1 MCYGPAEL
9 ASMDAATV
17 EKVHTLRKSAEFTQ
31 YRCAVFEWP
40 AVRRRIEDERR
51 EALDCIEDLKRARGA
66 SEKGPPQAASEPVE
80 DPRERARRIEVAAAV
95 CEAAIRAVPPHERF
109 SENTRCTR
117 AIQNLR
123 DAIATDDSDRE
134 NFLEYMQS
142 RHQDK
147 NIYRYDDNF
156 ERLMKCMM
164 RWTRLRKYWPRL
176 RRRICV
182 NCGACID
189 LSKPRFLVCGGC
201 AEGRGVG
208 RYCSETCQAE
218 HWPTHQDVCPRI
230 DHVSVEARPWLR
242 KMQNF
247 TLIDAVEKATS
258 AGHSP
263 EEYLEVV
270 ANGLAE
276 KYGTIDKMNME
287 LLSIEFVSTL

>member
-1 MCYGPAEL
+1 
-9 ASMDAATV
+9 
-17 EKVHTLRKSAEFTQ
+17 
-31 YRCAVFEWP
+31 
-40 AVRRRIEDERR
+40 
-51 EALDCIEDLKRARGA
+51 
-66 SEKGPPQAASEPVE
+66 
-80 DPRERARRIEVAAAV
+80 
-95 CEAAIRAVPPHERF
+95 
-109 SENTRCTR
+109 
-117 AIQNLR
+117 
-123 DAIATDDSDRE
+123 
-134 NFLEYMQS
+134 
-142 RHQDK
+142 
-147 NIYRYDDNF
+147 
-156 ERLMKCMM
+156 MKCMM

-230 DHVSVEARPWLR
+230 DHVSVKARPGLR

-276 KYGTIDKMNME
+276 QYGTIDKMNME
-287 LLSIEFVSTL
+287 LLSIEFV